1 LTFVSI
7 LCSLSLKCGIIIEV
21 PGAHA
26 DIKNRIDTKEE
37 QARSMLGY
45 DEKHKF
51 FTDGD
56 EFQDLYLLFARA
68 RYLTFRAREKELQKY
83 GLTPEQAQVLF
94 IIQNITEKATPAEIS
109 RYILRQPHS
118 VSAIVDRM
126 VKKGLVSK
134 AKDLERKNM
143 VRVVVTDKGMKAYEY
158 TKKRASI
165 HHILSVLD
173 ENEREDFRKHLDKVM
188 TRAREELGMDRDNLP
203 SSD

>member
-1 LTFVSI
+1 
-7 LCSLSLKCGIIIEV
+7 
-21 PGAHA
+21 
-26 DIKNRIDTKEE
+26 
-37 QARSMLGY
+37 MLGY

-68 RYLTFRAREKELQKY
+68 RYLTFRAREKELQRF

-94 IIQNITEKATPAEIS
+94 IIQNIKDKATPAEIS

-126 VKKGLVSK
+126 VKKGFVTK
-134 AKDLERKNM
+134 VKDLERKNM
-143 VRVVVTDKGMKAYEY
+143 VRVAVTEKGFKAFEL
-158 TKKRASI
+158 TKKRTSMR
-165 HHILSVLD
+165 HILGALN
-173 ENEREDFRKHLDKVM
+173 EKEREEFRKHLDIVM
-188 TRAREELGMDRDNLP
+188 TKAREELGMDRDNLP

>member
-1 LTFVSI
+1 
-7 LCSLSLKCGIIIEV
+7 
-21 PGAHA
+21 
-26 DIKNRIDTKEE
+26 
-37 QARSMLGY
+37 MLGY
-45 DEKHKF
+45 DDKHKF

-68 RYLTFRAREKELQKY
+68 RYLTFRAREKELQRF

-126 VKKGLVSK
+126 VKKGFVTK
-134 AKDLERKNM
+134 IKDLERKNM
-143 VRVVVTDKGMKAYEY
+143 VRVAVTEKGMKAYEL

-165 HHILSVLD
+165 RHILGVLD
-173 ENEREDFRKHLDKVM
+173 EKQREDLRKYLDIIM
-188 TRAREELGMDRDNLP
+188 TKAREELGMDRDTLP